1 MVESDTMTVT
11 SRRSFHTVE
20 RREDNLKEMFN
31 MEHEITDRAKLP
43 IYKDY
48 KNIIRQVENYPGKY
62 AIDIRIV
69 LTLAHFGLAKLHGD
83 PNQNLLFQM
92 AATETKHF

>member
-83 PNQNLLFQM
+83 PNQNMLFQM
-92 AATETKHF
+92 VLTLK